1 MSEMDDVDSTGR
13 ESGREAAAEWHTD
26 TVTGA
31 VPGAQGPP
39 VGGGGSAG
47 AETHAGGE
55 RHFFWHASSRSDVVR
70 AIVSQTGDVDSTGR
84 ESACEA
90 ATEWRTD
97 TVTGAVPGAQGP
109 TDCGWWRFCRC

>member
-1 MSEMDDVDSTGR
+1 MSEMGDVDSTGR
-13 ESGREAAAEWHTD
+13 ESGCEAATEWHTD

-70 AIVSQTGDVDSTGR
+70 TTVSQTGDVDST
-84 ESACEA
+84 ES
-90 ATEWRTD
+90 
-97 TVTGAVPGAQGP
+97 VG
-109 TDCGWWRFCRC
+109 